1 MAEQL
6 LLVPAQQIVET
17 LGSLAA
23 NEIALLWGLE
33 DELQSLTDTVSTI
46 KDLLLDAEEKNAAGD
61 PAVRRWLGRLEDAM
75 YDADDLLDAVS
86 TEALRREMLTRD
98 EKAEQVRIFFS
109 KSNQLL
115 YRLKMAPKIK
125 AMRERLHS
133 IDADRERFHLKV
145 RPVETRVGGNRG
157 NTHSFVRAEAVI
169 GRDDDKKAVIC
180 RLLDS
185 NVEDNVSILPIVAI
199 GGLGKTTL
207 AQLIFNDD
215 QIKNHFQLKMWVC
228 VSDPFHVKNIVENIL
243 EAATKKKPKPAQMN
257 TLVSKLKEEIDGK
270 KYLLVL
276 DDVWNEDH
284 GKWFELKELLMG
296 SASGSRILVTTRSE
310 KVARISGTVPLHSL
324 KGLKEDDSWS
334 LLKQLA
340 FEKGKEPEETS
351 SMAAVG
357 REILKKCSGV
367 PLAIRT
373 IGSLLRFKNSEAE
386 WSSFKDNELSKI
398 PQNATD
404 IIPTLKLSYDHLPSH
419 LKHCFAYC
427 SLFPKDYWFYKP
439 TLIQLW
445 MAQGFVKSCDDQ
457 NRCLEEVGN
466 EYFMDL
472 LWRSFFQEARTNEF
486 GDIDGCK
493 MHDLMHDLAISVAG
507 SLITTLDDMK
517 RNLHEKTRH
526 ISVVDYYSFD
536 ASSITTSLCKA
547 RSIRTFLCNPTSF
560 FTHLSPSTIVNFSD
574 CEAIISSSKFLRVL
588 DLHKRNH
595 ELLPNSIGKL
605 KHLRYL
611 DLSDNE
617 NLKKLPNCIT
627 RLQNLQ
633 TLKLQ
638 FCKNLEELPSSIG
651 ELKHLRY
658 LNLSYNNNLKKLPN
672 CITRLQNL
680 QTLKLQDCKNLE
692 ELPNSI
698 SELKHLRYLDLIFNN
713 NLKKLPNSMSRLQ
726 NLQILELSYCE
737 NLEELPR
744 DMKELVN
751 LRHLKIEGCARLTYM
766 PRGLGL
772 LTNLQTLSKFVV
784 HKDRLSQHSSGL
796 KELEGLNNLRGHLRI
811 ENLRHGKDGASE
823 CKEANLKEKQHLH
836 GLSLRWS
843 TEGGV
848 NASDVNVDDEMLL
861 EVLQPHPNLKELCL
875 EGNWGSRLP
884 SWLLSHTNLKSLV
897 LSRMDAMEYILDSG
911 YSNEFSSFIPSL
923 RLDNCPNLKGWWRRD
938 SSVEVNSDSHDSIEN
953 TEHPLLPSFPCLSEL
968 RISDCPML
976 TSMPTFP
983 HLKYLKLDN
992 TSLKPLQQTMMMN
1005 MGAPQSPTSTAKASS
1020 SSTPLSKL
1028 KFLRLD
1034 SLEDLETLPKEW
1046 LKNFTSL
1053 NRLMIR
1059 SCNRLSSLF
1068 PGIQHLAAL
1077 QRLDLHDCPE
1087 LELAN
1092 VEDEMQWQGL
1102 KSLLSLKFSCLPKL
1116 VSLPLGLQH
1125 ATTLQ
1130 KLRISDC
1137 ENLTAIPEWIRNC
1150 TSLQVLEIDG
1160 CSSLTSLP
1168 EGMRSLTSLQRLE
1181 IKNSPNLLQRCER
1194 EAGEDWLKIAH
1205 IPELELQYTD
1215 SGIYRLIILC

>member
-6 LLVPAQQIVET
+6 LLVPVEKIIET
-17 LGSLAA
+17 FVSLAA
-23 NEIALLWGLE
+23 NEITLLWGLE
-33 DELQSLTDTVSTI
+33 HELQSLTDTVSII
-46 KDLLLDAEEKNAAGD
+46 KDLLLDAEEKQAAGD
-61 PAVRRWLGRLEDAM
+61 RAVRRWLGRLEDAM

-98 EKAEQVRIFFS
+98 KKAKQVRIFFS

-125 AMRERLHS
+125 AMRERLHT
-133 IDADRERFHLKV
+133 IDADRQRFHLKV
-145 RPVETRVGGNRG
+145 RPAETRVGGNRG

-169 GRDDDKKAVIC
+169 GRDDDKKAVIH

-215 QIKNHFQLKMWVC
+215 QIKNHFELKMWVC
-228 VSDPFHVKNIVENIL
+228 VSDPFHVQNIVENVL
-243 EAATKKKPKPAQMN
+243 EAATKKKPEPAQLMN
-257 TLVSKLKEEIDGK
+257 TLVGKLKEGIDGK

-284 GKWFELKELLMG
+284 GKWSELKEVLMG
-296 SASGSRILVTTRSE
+296 GASGSRILVTTRSE
-310 KVARISGTVPLHSL
+310 IVAKISGTVQSYPLR
-324 KGLKEDDSWS
+324 GLEEDYSWS
-334 LLKQLA
+334 LFKQLA
-340 FEKGKEPEETS
+340 FEKGHEPEETS
-351 SMAAVG
+351 SIAAVG
-357 REILKKCSGV
+357 KEILKKCSGV

-373 IGSLLRFKNSEAE
+373 IGSLLRFKNSEVE

-404 IIPTLKLSYDHLPSH
+404 IPTLKLSYDHLPSH

-427 SLFPKDYWFYKP
+427 SLFPKDYEFDKLI
-439 TLIQLW
+439 LIQLW
-445 MAQGFVKSCDDQ
+445 MTQGFVKSCDDQ
-457 NRCLEEVGN
+457 NRCLEDVGN

-472 LWRSFFQEARTNEF
+472 LWRSFFQEARTDNF
-486 GDIDGCK
+486 GDVVRCK
-493 MHDLMHDLAISVAG
+493 MHDLMHDLAILVAG
-507 SLITTLDDMK
+507 SLITTIDDK
-517 RNLHEKTRH
+517 NRNLHEKTRH
-526 ISVVDYYSFD
+526 VSVFG
-536 ASSITTSLCKA
+536 SSITTSLCKA
-547 RSIRTFLCNPTSF
+547 SRIRTFLCDFRTVFN
-560 FTHLSPSTIVNFSD
+560 ISD

-588 DLHKRNH
+588 DLHERNH
-595 ELLPNSIGKL
+595 ELLPSSIGKL

-611 DLSDNE
+611 DLSNDE

-633 TLKLQ
+633 TLKLKLW
-638 FCKNLEELPSSIG
+638 KNLEELPSSIG

-658 LNLSYNNNLKKLPN
+658 IDLSCN
-672 CITRLQNL
+672 I
-680 QTLKLQDCKNLE
+680 
-692 ELPNSI
+692 
-698 SELKHLRYLDLIFNN
+698 

-726 NLQILELSYCE
+726 NLQMLQVSNCE

-751 LRHLKIEGCARLTYM
+751 LRHLEIDGCERLTYM

-784 HKDRLSQHSSGL
+784 HKDPLSQHSSGL
-796 KELEGLNNLRGHLRI
+796 KELEGLNNLRGDLDI

-823 CKEANLKEKQHLH
+823 CKEAILKEKQHLRY
-836 GLSLRWS
+836 LRLRWS
-843 TEGGV
+843 TEGGI

-884 SWLLSHTNLKSLV
+884 RWLSSLTNLVTLRLFECMKCQYLPPLSQLPSLKD
-897 LSRMDAMEYILDSG
+897 LYLFHMYAMEYISDSG
-911 YSNEFSSFIPSL
+911 DSNEFSSSFFPSL
-923 RLDNCPNLKGWWRRD
+923 ETIFLINCPNLKGWWRRRD
-938 SSVEVNSDSHDSIEN
+938 SSVEVNSDSDNSIEN
-953 TEHPLLPSFPCLSEL
+953 TEHPLLPSFPCLSQL
-968 RISDCPML
+968 GISDCPML

-983 HLKYLKLDN
+983 HLKYLTLDN

-1005 MGAPQSPTSTAKASS
+1005 MGAPQSPMSTAKASS

-1028 KFLRLD
+1028 KSIYLN
-1034 SLEDLETLPKEW
+1034 SIEDLETLPEEW
-1046 LKNFTSL
+1046 LKNLTFLKS
-1053 NRLMIR
+1053 LMIR
-1059 SCNRLSSLF
+1059 RCNRLNSFF

-1077 QRLDLHDCPE
+1077 QDLVLLECPE

-1102 KSLLSLKFSCLPKL
+1102 KSLLSLEFSRLPKL

-1125 ATTLQ
+1125 GTTLQ

-1150 TSLQVLEIDG
+1150 TSLQVLEID
-1160 CSSLTSLP
+1160 
-1168 EGMRSLTSLQRLE
+1168 
-1181 IKNSPNLLQRCER
+1181 
-1194 EAGEDWLKIAH
+1194 
-1205 IPELELQYTD
+1205 
-1215 SGIYRLIILC
+1215 

>member
-6 LLVPAQQIVET
+6 LLVPAEKIIET
-17 LGSLAA
+17 LVSLAA
-23 NEIALLWGLE
+23 NEIGLLWGVK
-33 DELQSLTDTVSTI
+33 DELQRLTDTVSTI
-46 KDLLLDAEEKNAAGD
+46 KAVLLDAEEKQVAGNHQVTD
-61 PAVRRWLGRLEDAM
+61 WLKKLEDAM

-86 TEALRREMLTRD
+86 TEALRREILTRD
-98 EKAEQVRIFFS
+98 NKAKQVRIFFS

-125 AMRERLHS
+125 AMRERLHA
-133 IDADRERFHLKV
+133 IDADRQRFHLKV
-145 RPVETRVGGNRG
+145 LPVETRVWGNKG

-169 GRDDDKKAVIC
+169 GRDDDKKAVID

-185 NVEDNVSILPIVAI
+185 NVEDNVSILPIVAM

-215 QIKNHFQLKMWVC
+215 QIKNHFELQMWVC
-228 VSDPFHVKNIVENIL
+228 VSDPFHVQNIVENVL
-243 EAATKKKPKPAQMN
+243 EAATKKKPEPAQLMN
-257 TLVSKLKEEIDGK
+257 SLVGKLKEEIDGK

-284 GKWFELKELLMG
+284 GKWSELKEVLMG
-296 SASGSRILVTTRSE
+296 GASGSRILVTTRIE
-310 KVARISGTVPLHSL
+310 IVAKISGTVQSYPLR
-324 KGLKEDDSWS
+324 GLEEDYSWS
-334 LLKQLA
+334 LFKKLA

-351 SMAAVG
+351 SIAAVG
-357 REILKKCSGV
+357 KEILKKCFGV

-419 LKHCFAYC
+419 LKQCFAYC
-427 SLFPKDYWFYKP
+427 SLFPKDHWFDKLG
-439 TLIQLW
+439 LIRLW

-457 NRCLEEVGN
+457 NLCLEDVGN

-486 GDIDGCK
+486 GDIDRCK
-493 MHDLMHDLAISVAG
+493 MHDLMHDFAISVAG
-507 SLITTLDDMK
+507 LLITTIDDK
-517 RNLHEKTRH
+517 NRNLHEKTRH
-526 ISVVDYYSFD
+526 VSIVDYYDID

-547 RSIRTFLCNPTSF
+547 SSIRTFLCNPTSF
-560 FTHLSPSTIVNFSD
+560 FTSFFTHLSTFVNFLD
-574 CEAIISSSKFLRVL
+574 CEAIFSSSKFLRVL
-588 DLHKRNH
+588 DLHDRNH
-595 ELLPNSIGKL
+595 ELLPSSIGKL

-611 DLSDNE
+611 DLSRNE

-633 TLKLQ
+633 TLKLNS
-638 FCKNLEELPSSIG
+638 CKNLEELPSFIG

-658 LNLSYNNNLKKLPN
+658 L
-672 CITRLQNL
+672 
-680 QTLKLQDCKNLE
+680 
-692 ELPNSI
+692 
-698 SELKHLRYLDLIFNN
+698 DLTWNE

-726 NLQILELSYCE
+726 NLQTLKLLNCS

-744 DMKELVN
+744 DMKKLVN
-751 LRHLKIEGCARLTYM
+751 LRHLKIEGCHRLTYM

-784 HKDRLSQHSSGL
+784 HKDPLSQHSSGL
-796 KELEGLNNLRGHLRI
+796 KELEGLNNLRGYLDI

-823 CKEANLKEKQHLH
+823 CKEAILKEKQHLRY
-836 GLSLRWS
+836 LRLKWS

-861 EVLQPHPNLKELCL
+861 EVLQPHPNLKELWL
-875 EGNWGSRLP
+875 DGNWGSRLP
-884 SWLLSHTNLKSLV
+884 SWLLSLTNLVTLQLFGCEKFQYLPSLSQLPSLKHLV
-897 LSRMDAMEYILDSG
+897 LHQMNAMEYISDSG
-911 YSNEFSSFIPSL
+911 DSNEFSSSFFPSL
-923 RLDNCPNLKGWWRRD
+923 EIINLYFCNNLKGWWRRRD
-938 SSVEVNSDSHDSIEN
+938 SSVEVNSDSDNSIEN
-953 TEHPLLPSFPCLSEL
+953 TENPLLPSFPCLLQL
-968 RISDCPML
+968 RIEYCPIS
-976 TSMPTFP
+976 SMPTFP
-983 HLKYLKLDN
+983 HLVELTLES

-1005 MGAPQSPTSTAKASS
+1005 MGAAQSPTSTAKASS

-1028 KFLRLD
+1028 KSLSLD
-1034 SLEDLETLPKEW
+1034 SIEDLETLPEEG
-1046 LKNFTSL
+1046 LKKLTSL
-1053 NRLMIR
+1053 KSLSIWK
-1059 SCNRLSSLF
+1059 CNRLNSLSS
-1068 PGIQHLAAL
+1068 GIQHLAAL
-1077 QRLDLHDCPE
+1077 QDLKLYDCPE
-1087 LELAN
+1087 LEVAN

-1102 KSLLSLKFSCLPKL
+1102 KSLLSLTFSRLPKL
-1116 VSLPLGLQH
+1116 VFLPLGLQH
-1125 ATTLQ
+1125 GTTLQ
-1130 KLRISDC
+1130 KLWISDC

-1150 TSLQVLEIDG
+1150 TSLQVLEIYG

-1168 EGMRSLTSLQRLE
+1168 EGMRSLTSLQRLK
-1181 IKNSPNLLQRCER
+1181 IKNCPILLQRCER
-1194 EAGEDWLKIAH
+1194 EAGEDWPKIAH
-1205 IPELELQYTD
+1205 IPKLELQYPD